1 MSHTTNKQRGYTLV
15 EIAIVLVIIGL
26 LLGGVLKGQELIN
39 SAQVRNL
46 ADQSSSIQAAYYG
59 FVDRY
64 RQIPGDMV
72 GTQVCDV
79 IGSHVPGCPG
89 SGVSEVSPPG
99 GNGNGWIDPGNW
111 NEASAV
117 WAHLSA
123 SGFIQGNYKGGATDE
138 TTYRNPPIAPV
149 NAFGGPLL
157 LSRTHDYHPVGQ
169 GSRKL
174 NLVLGHRIPVKII
187 REFDVK
193 KDEGLPTTG
202 TVRATVSGGAA
213 FGGIAQG
220 DPDCIDLEASPQI
233 WNISGDSSDC
243 NAVFLY

>member
-1 MSHTTNKQRGYTLV
+1 MSHIINKQHGYTLV

-64 RQIPGDMV
+64 RQIPGDML
-72 GTQVCDV
+72 GTQACSV
-79 IGSHVPGCPG
+79 IGSQVPGCPG
-89 SGVSEVSPPG
+89 NGIGGVSPQG
-99 GNGNGWIDPGNW
+99 GNGWIDAGNF

-123 SGFIQGNYKGGATDE
+123 SGFIQGNYLGGATDE
-138 TTYRNPPIAPV
+138 TTYRAPPIAPV

-157 LSRTHDYHPVGQ
+157 LSRTLDYHSVGP
-169 GSRKL
+169 RALKL
-174 NLVLGHRIPVKII
+174 NLVLGHKIPVKII
-187 REFDVK
+187 REFDLK
-193 KDEGLPTTG
+193 MDEGLPTTG

-220 DPDCIDLEASPQI
+220 DPDCIDLGASPQI
-233 WNISGDSSDC
+233 WSINGDSSDC